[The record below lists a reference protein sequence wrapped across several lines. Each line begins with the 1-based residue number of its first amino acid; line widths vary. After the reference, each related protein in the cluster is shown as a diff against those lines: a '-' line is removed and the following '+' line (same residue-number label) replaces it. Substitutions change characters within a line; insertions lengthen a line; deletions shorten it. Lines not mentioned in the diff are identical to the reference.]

1 MFERPWVRESVAE
14 YLPDVTPGLV
24 TLGLRLL
31 ETVTSSPL
39 DLPAP
44 ELDEEPLPATL
55 PTTLSRLAPS
65 GKAAIFASS
74 SCSCCRAFTNAAF
87 SLFVCSALS
96 AFFTLLVT
104 HCSQITF
111 TFSPETKMDLDFDKN
126 GKVHLNKYS
135 RILSTC
141 VNFFHHRAKP
151 SLSFIY
157 KSSCQQWVVVIIK
170 SQS

>member
-1 MFERPWVRESVAE
+1 MFERPCVRVSVAE
-14 YLPDVTPGLV
+14 YFPDVTPGRV
-24 TLGLRLL
+24 TLGLRLR

-44 ELDEEPLPATL
+44 ELDDLPATL

-104 HCSQITF
+104 HCSQMTF
-111 TFSPETKMDLDFDKN
+111 TFSPETKW
-126 GKVHLNKYS
+126 
-135 RILSTC
+135 I
-141 VNFFHHRAKP
+141 
-151 SLSFIY
+151 
-157 KSSCQQWVVVIIK
+157 
-170 SQS
+170 